1 MCKPLF
7 ARWRALPIWI
17 AFLAFALAIPAL
29 AQTDVTTSR
38 ISGTVRDVDGGAL
51 PGATCEAK
59 NLETGLTSTGTT
71 RSDGFYQLINLPTG
85 RYSVTATLSGFRTG
99 VRPEVRIDIGTVA
112 TVDFKLS
119 LGTSEAITVAGTA
132 PTVEVTNTS
141 ASTTIQTEQL
151 KALPMNGR
159 NYQDLILLT
168 PETRKDPESRG
179 TVLVSG
185 QRGIN
190 TNTTLDGVDFD
201 NGFFGGAF
209 GSAEGRAPL
218 AISQESIKEFTVIRN
233 GASVEFGPSG
243 GGVINLITKSGTN
256 VLHGS
261 GFYYAQPH
269 STVAK
274 LAIPNGA
281 PAGTVALEAP
291 DTKKKQ
297 YGGSAGGPIVQ
308 DHLFFFVSYDQQKQ
322 SVGIPVNS
330 VVLDPSIAN
339 KYPAWAS
346 NPTYIQTTDGRV
358 MFGRLDFQLS
368 SSQRLMAR
376 LNYGQYEG
384 DHGTSASQNQS
395 SGHNGIEGLQS
406 HAYVATWTGQF
417 GPSLINDV
425 NGQYV
430 IEQTPRA
437 QILPDLPEIRYG
449 SFSFG
454 STSFLPITSAAD
466 RISFGDTATY
476 LAHNHVV
483 KAGAEYNKT
492 SINQVFKGNW
502 RGVYVF
508 AGNNLANLLA
518 GKWTQYF
525 QFGGLGGL
533 TADEAG
539 KAAFAQKELAFY
551 VQDQWFITPKLTLTA
566 GVRYER
572 LNNPDNPILNPNNVR
587 PNGSYVLDAEIPDQ
601 NNKWSP
607 RVGFSYAPDPKT
619 AVRLSLGRFWARTP
633 AILFSQ
639 LLTSNGL
646 QGTQYTINAGASG
659 PTDPLSPGWGPTFD
673 PTGVQKID
681 FTKIP
686 TPTGLGVFTA
696 SPSYKDPVT
705 DRITLGI
712 DREVFAN
719 TAVGIEGTYAK
730 AKNLERLNDPNLAYC
745 TSNTQAGCTQATTNS
760 QGLSTV
766 NGQRVYST
774 VRPDPFY
781 GRVST
786 YTTDATSKYEA
797 VTLNI
802 QHRFTKDLQFFA
814 SATWSEDKDSDSN
827 ERNFAG
833 AQAEDLHNLDGSY
846 GWSNR
851 DQRWRLGANA
861 NWNTPWWGIGLSGTV
876 RFSSGT
882 DFTATTGSDTT
893 AGNQDGFTNDRPTIN
908 GVHFSRNQFRNPSS
922 YQADFRLAKTFNL
935 GSFGSNMMGPLGVT
949 VLVECFNCTNT
960 ANRFVTNTT
969 WGAAQTPSST
979 FGITNGVTTLPR
991 TLQFAGRIDF

>member
-1 MCKPLF
+1 MCSPSCARSRKFPL
-7 ARWRALPIWI
+7 WI
-17 AFLAFALAIPAL
+17 VILTLALALPAL

-38 ISGTVRDVDGGAL
+38 VSGTVRDVDNSAL
-51 PGATCEAK
+51 PGATVEAR
-59 NLETGLTSTGTT
+59 NLGTGLTATAVT
-71 RSDGFYQLINLPTG
+71 RSDGFYQVINLPTG
-85 RYSVTATLSGFRTG
+85 MYSLTASLPGFKPG
-99 VRPEVRIDIGTVA
+99 VRDNLRLDI
-112 TVDFKLS
+112 
-119 LGTSEAITVAGTA
+119 GTA
-132 PTVEVTNTS
+132 PTVDFRLQLISVSESVTVTS
-141 ASTTIQTEQL
+141 TAAVVEGTRTEAATTIQTEQL

-201 NGFFGGAF
+201 NGFFGGGF

-256 VLHGS
+256 ILHGS

-269 STVAK
+269 STVAR
-274 LAIPNGA
+274 LAIPNGS

-291 DTKKKQ
+291 DTTKKQ
-297 YGGSAGGPIVQ
+297 YGGSAGGPILQ
-308 DHLFFFVSYDQQKQ
+308 DHLFFFASYDQQKQ

-330 VVLDPSIAN
+330 VVLDPAIAA
-339 KYPAWAS
+339 KYPAWTS
-346 NPTYIQTTDGRV
+346 DPTYTQTTDGRV
-358 MFGRLDFQLS
+358 IFGRLDYQLN
-368 SSQRLMAR
+368 SSQRFMAR

-384 DHGTSASQNQS
+384 DHGTSASQTRAS
-395 SGHNGIEGLQS
+395 TYNGIEGLQS
-406 HAYVATWTGQF
+406 HAYVASWSGQF
-417 GPSLINDV
+417 GASLLNDF

-430 IEQTPRA
+430 LEQTPRA
-437 QILPDLPEIRYG
+437 AIPPDLPEIRYG

-454 STSFLPITSAAD
+454 SVAFLPITSQAD

-476 LAHNHVV
+476 LTQNHVV

-502 RGVYVF
+502 RGVYTF
-508 AGNNLANLLA
+508 AANNLPNLLA

-533 TADEAG
+533 TADQAG

-551 VQDQWFITPKLTLTA
+551 VQDQWFLTPKLTVTA
-566 GVRYER
+566 GIRYER
-572 LNNPDNPILNPNNVR
+572 LDNPNNPVLNPDNVR
-587 PNGSYVLDAEIPDQ
+587 PNGSYALDGQIPDQ

-607 RVGFSYAPDPKT
+607 RVGFTFAPDPKT

-646 QGTQYTINAGASG
+646 QGTQYTINAGANG
-659 PTDPLSPGWGPTFD
+659 PTDPLSPGWGPNFD

-686 TPTGLGVFTA
+686 PPPALGVFAA
-696 SPSYKDPVT
+696 SPQYKDPVT
-705 DRITLGI
+705 NRITLGI
-712 DREVFAN
+712 DRELFAN
-719 TAVGIEGTYAK
+719 TAVGIEGTYAE
-730 AKNLERLNDPNLAYC
+730 AKNLERLNDPNLTVC
-745 TSNTQAGCTQATTNS
+745 TSNTQAGCTASTINS
-760 QGLSTV
+760 SGRSTI
-766 NGQRVYST
+766 NGQPVYST

-781 GRVST
+781 ARIST

-802 QHRFTKDLQFFA
+802 QHRFTSNLQFFA

-827 ERNFAG
+827 ERNYAG
-833 AQAEDLHNLDGSY
+833 AQAEDLHNLAGSY

-851 DQRWRLGANA
+851 DQRWKLGANA

-876 RFSSGT
+876 RFSTGT
-882 DFTATTGSDTT
+882 DFTATTGSDTN
-893 AGNQDGFTNDRPTIN
+893 ADGFFNDRPTIN
-908 GVHFSRNQFRNPSS
+908 GVHFSRNQFRQPST
-922 YQADFRLAKTFNL
+922 YQADFRLAKTFNV
-935 GSFGSNMMGPLGVT
+935 GSFGPAMGPLGVT

-960 ANRFVTNTT
+960 ANRFVTNTS
-969 WGAAQTPSST
+969 WGIGQTPSST

>member
-1 MCKPLF
+1 MCRPLF

-17 AFLAFALAIPAL
+17 ACLAFALAIPAL

-38 ISGTVRDVDGGAL
+38 ISGTVRDTDGGAL
-51 PGATCEAK
+51 PGATVEAK
-59 NLETGLTSTGTT
+59 NVETGLTSTATS
-71 RSDGFYQLINLPTG
+71 RADGFYQVINLPTG
-85 RYSVTATLSGFRTG
+85 RYSVTATLSGFRPG
-99 VRPEVRIDIGTVA
+99 VRPDVRLDIGTAA

-119 LGTSEAITVAGTA
+119 LGTSEAITVAGIA

-151 KALPMNGR
+151 KSLPMNGR
-159 NYQDLILLT
+159 NYQDMVLLT
-168 PETRKDPESRG
+168 PETRKDPEGRG

-261 GFYYAQPH
+261 GFYYTQPH

-274 LAIPNGA
+274 LAIPNGS

-291 DTKKKQ
+291 DTKKQQ

-308 DHLFFFVSYDQQKQ
+308 DHLFFFMSYDQQKQ

-330 VVLDPSIAN
+330 VVLDPSIAA
-339 KYPAWAS
+339 KYPSWAS
-346 NPTYIQTTDGRV
+346 TPTYVQTTDGRV
-358 MFGRLDFQLS
+358 MFGRLDYQLS
-368 SSQRLMAR
+368 SSQRVMAR

-406 HAYVATWTGQF
+406 HAYVASWTSQY
-417 GPSLINDV
+417 GPSLLNDL

-437 QILPDLPEIRYG
+437 AIQPDLPEIRYG

-466 RISFGDTATY
+466 RISFGDTVTY
-476 LAHNHVV
+476 LAQNHVV
-483 KAGAEYNKT
+483 KGGAEFNKT

-508 AGNNLANLLA
+508 AGNNLPNLLA

-533 TADEAG
+533 TADQAG

-572 LNNPDNPILNPNNVR
+572 LDNPDNPILNPNDVR
-587 PNGSYVLDAEIPDQ
+587 ANGSYALDAQIPDQ

-607 RVGFSYAPDPKT
+607 RAGFSYAPDPKT
-619 AVRLSLGRFWARTP
+619 AIRLSLGRFWARTP

-646 QGTQYTINAGASG
+646 QGTQYTINAGANG
-659 PTDPLSPGWGPTFD
+659 PTDPLSPGWGANFD
-673 PTGVQKID
+673 PNGVQKID
-681 FTKIP
+681 FTKVP
-686 TPTGLGVFTA
+686 TPPALGVFTA
-696 SPSYKDPVT
+696 SPTYKDPVT

-712 DREVFAN
+712 DRELFAN
-719 TAVGIEGTYAK
+719 TAVGLEGTYAK
-730 AKNLERLNDPNLAYC
+730 AKNLERLNDPNLTYC

-760 QGLSTV
+760 SGLSTI

-781 GRVST
+781 GRIST

-833 AQAEDLHNLDGSY
+833 AQAEDLHNLDASY

-876 RFSSGT
+876 RFSTGT
-882 DFTATTGSDTT
+882 DFTATTGADT
-893 AGNQDGFTNDRPTIN
+893 NQDGFFNDRPTIA
-908 GVHFSRNQFRNPSS
+908 GVHFARNQFRQPSS

-960 ANRFVTNTT
+960 ANRFITNTT
-969 WGAAQTPSST
+969 WGAGQTPSST